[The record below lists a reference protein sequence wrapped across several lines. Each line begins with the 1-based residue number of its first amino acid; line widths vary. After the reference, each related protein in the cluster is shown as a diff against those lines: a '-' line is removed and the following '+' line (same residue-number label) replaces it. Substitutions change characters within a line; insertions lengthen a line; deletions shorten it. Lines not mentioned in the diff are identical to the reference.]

1 MSIFDFFKK
10 KGKPSKYKIDNNL
23 PAHENVLGH
32 SLYKRDITGL
42 EAYFKEMQ
50 NMERIFKELTFSIRN
65 GFSVE
70 KYLKEAN
77 LLDDPEIREIAARGF
92 SDISVFLSD
101 MLDLDYNAEVQKDQ
115 EACMEAIDILT
126 SSKSN

>member
-1 MSIFDFFKK
+1 MRILKKIFNSI
-10 KGKPSKYKIDNNL
+10 
-23 PAHENVLGH
+23 
-32 SLYKRDITGL
+32 YKRKNTLFG
-42 EAYFKEMQ
+42 
-50 NMERIFKELTFSIRN
+50 N

-101 MLDLDYNAEVQKDQ
+101 MLELDYNAEVQKDQ
-115 EACMEAIDILT
+115 QACMEAIEILIP
-126 SSKSN
+126 SKSN

>member
-10 KGKPSKYKIDNNL
+10 KGKPNKYKIDNNL

-42 EAYFKEMQ
+42 QAYFKEMQ
-50 NMERIFKELTFSIRN
+50 NMERIFKEFTFSIRN

-92 SDISVFLSD
+92 SDISVFLTN
-101 MLDLDYNAEVQKDQ
+101 MLEIDFNSELQKDRD
-115 EACMEAIDILT
+115 ACIQAIEILT
-126 SSKSN
+126 PSN